1 MDFILNKDTTLSD
14 ELLVKMLTKSQ
25 ADRARY
31 KKLED
36 YYLGKN
42 IILKRVMADSNKP
55 NNKIADPFASYI
67 TDTLC
72 GYFVGEPIT
81 YNSLDEEALDAL
93 NQTLIYNDTADVD
106 MELARTVSIYGRAY
120 ELHYI
125 DADGANRFSLVKP
138 IDMDIVRDDS
148 LENDILYAI
157 RKVPQYD
164 ILTDKTT
171 YKIELYNAET
181 VKVYNTNE
189 TMSTLSFVSEEP
201 HYYGMVPVVEYINN
215 EQKLGD
221 FEQVISLIDAYDK
234 LESDSLNDFESFTDA
249 YLVLTGLTADSEDI
263 ATMRENRVLLL
274 DEDSSAEWLVKSTND
289 ANIQNIKDRIQSDIH
304 KFAKVPDLS
313 DESFSG
319 NTSGIA
325 IKYKLY
331 GTETLISTK
340 ERKFMKGLQRRIEL
354 IFNILA
360 LKGMVFDW
368 RSIEINFTRNLPANV
383 NEIADIVQKLSGAV
397 SRETLLAQVP
407 FITDVNAEMER
418 LEQDR
423 ERNPFY
429 NLDIETAEDK
439 EEVEVND

>member
-1 MDFILNKDTTLSD
+1 MDFILSKDTTLSD

-181 VKVYNTNE
+181 VKVYTTNE
-189 TMSTLSFVSEEP
+189 TMSAVNFVSEEP

-249 YLVLTGLTADSEDI
+249 YLVLTGLTADSDDI
-263 ATMRENRVLLL
+263 AAMRENRVLLL

-383 NEIADIVQKLSGAV
+383 NEIADIIQKLSGAV

-418 LEQDR
+418 LEKDR

-429 NLDIETAEDK
+429 NLDIETAEDNK
-439 EEVEVND
+439 PEEE

>member
-164 ILTDKTT
+164 ILTNKTT

-181 VKVYNTNE
+181 VKVYTTNE
-189 TMSTLSFVSEEP
+189 TMSAVSFVSEDP

-249 YLVLTGLTADSEDI
+249 YLVLTGLTADSDDI
-263 ATMRENRVLLL
+263 AAMRENRVLLL

-439 EEVEVND
+439 VEVEEND

>member
-181 VKVYNTNE
+181 VKVYTTNE
-189 TMSTLSFVSEEP
+189 TMSAVSFVSEEP

-263 ATMRENRVLLL
+263 AAMRENRVLLL

-429 NLDIETAEDK
+429 NLDIETAED
-439 EEVEVND
+439 EEVEEND